1 MMRGNQDEGLRA
13 RDPLPSWLRKLRAP
27 NWGYVNNIPAWPE
40 LYHEVW
46 RVNESRWG
54 DSNTQELRNLDIVNQ
69 MWHAFGIVAE
79 PIVRDFRELQWERVS
94 STDLV
99 LLYEA
104 HLIGEIGIWSLAPA
118 EFSDLGDRRRVFFDT
133 LIRKDILDHTGSSMM
148 RPKLAVQAFIGYC
161 AGPWVQT
168 EMVRRE
174 ALNIGSHA
182 AILKLC
188 FALAEDNQA
197 GFMFEE
203 ALAASQKKLELSIYN
218 NLRPKLVP
226 YPPWQKQDTQEEIP
240 GWIARVLKKESEYK
254 ELDPLQALVDG
265 MEGKLNI
272 FPRRVA
278 DRIKNSLL
286 KADRHAVKAES
297 CNLDNPKDPENP
309 RWFEKALTIKITN
322 KRERENAQVDDIDL
336 LDTFLRKYPKHKDI
350 AIAIQ
355 SDESQKVLAGKLS
368 ISERTLSRRLKQFRD
383 DFARF
388 KR

>member
-1 MMRGNQDEGLRA
+1 MRAGHS
-13 RDPLPSWLRKLRAP
+13 LPSWLRELRAP
-27 NWGYVNNIPAWPE
+27 NWGHVNNIPAWPE

-54 DSNTQELRNLDIVNQ
+54 DPDTRELRNLDIVDQ
-69 MWHAFGIVAE
+69 MWDEFGIVAE
-79 PIVRDFRELQWERVS
+79 LIVRDFRELQWERVS

-104 HLIGEIGIWSLAPA
+104 HLISEIGIWSLAPA
-118 EFSDLGDRRRVFFDT
+118 EISDLRDRRILFFDT
-133 LIRKDILDHTGSSMM
+133 LVRKDILGHTGASTM

-197 GFMFEE
+197 GFMFGD
-203 ALAASQKKLELSIYN
+203 ALAASQKKLELSIYKK
-218 NLRPKLVP
+218 LRPRLAL
-226 YPPWQKQDTQEEIP
+226 YPPWQQKDTQEEIP
-240 GWIARVLKKESEYK
+240 GWIAQALKEESEYK
-254 ELDPLQALVDG
+254 ELDPLQALVGG

-278 DRIKNSLL
+278 DRIRDSLR
-286 KADRHAVKAES
+286 KADRHAVKAEG
-297 CNLDNPKDPENP
+297 CNLDSLDDSENP
-309 RWFEKALTIKITN
+309 SGVEKALKITITN
-322 KRERENAQVDDIDL
+322 ERDKSQVDDIDL
-336 LDTFLRKYPKHKDI
+336 LDTFLRKYPKYKDI
-350 AIAIQ
+350 AIAMQ
-355 SDESQKVLAGKLS
+355 SDESQRVLAGKLR
-368 ISERTLSRRLKQFRD
+368 ISERTFKRRLRQYKD
-383 DFARF
+383 GFARF
-388 KR
+388 AKRQ